1 VLALTEPTE
10 LAPSGIAAGAE
21 QWFSF
26 LLPPTT
32 AGVAAPSGAAAAGVV
47 GLAGLGPV
55 GLAAAAAAAVP
66 SIISLFSSTTTV
78 KDHTEDI
85 TDLTTTTSVLAAVAD
100 KLSGY
105 TLVHEDFRLAP
116 EKSQIR
122 EDYRLLADR
131 RARLIIR
138 QQQMQAIKNGAGA
151 WLSGLQVTDEE
162 LARYGAQ
169 QPEPE
174 AEPAPE
180 AAAASEAESRAA
192 VREELESVSAEA
204 DQLAQQD
211 AERQAERVAWIDEAG
226 INEPVVRFDS
236 VSAAAAL
243 PVISGAITSIDE
255 FTTAVNATAAGARS
269 PLAIASLNELLH
281 QGGAD
286 GISYVLSVKVLGGRS
301 EQYTK
306 DRRVGFDTYTTLARR
321 LGLVHALR
329 RGRPEDH
336 QVGDS
341 ERRKLGPRSPR
352 QAAPERRGRHQGTGR
367 GRPADEPVRP
377 AARAS
382 QEVVAPLVLSAPA
395 RSPSSCAPPASGS
408 VSSLASFRARTTR
421 PASCS
426 PCSQRCR
433 DACTSTENPPHPL
446 RPDSRRRYRAA
457 TPTCGLASS
466 RETWPPA
473 WPYPREI
480 ETPHLGV
487 SDPVISM
494 SVHWSG
500 RVSRRIRVAVG
511 ASDDLGGAVAGVSG
525 G

>member
-1 VLALTEPTE
+1 MTTPDTATLRPDLLARHQEAQVQDDEAKARKAAADAATSELTLTQARYKALVPDLTGVTTNAVTDKSAGVAFSGLVTHSALNNAAKVIADRIAAKLTGPDQGRQPVILVTSQTDLLTSDLLSTTVKACLKQLLELAKQVLALTEPTE

-306 DRRVGFDTYTTLARR
+306 DRRVGFDTYTTLADASVSFMLYDVADQKIIKSGIANGVSSVHGR
-321 LGLVHALR
+321 LGKPLPNAVDAIKELAADAPPTNQS
-329 RGRPEDH
+329 GQPP
-336 QVGDS
+336 
-341 ERRKLGPRSPR
+341 GPRKKWW
-352 QAAPERRGRHQGTGR
+352 
-367 GRPADEPVRP
+367 RP
-377 AARAS
+377 
-382 QEVVAPLVLSAPA
+382 
-395 RSPSSCAPPASGS
+395 
-408 VSSLASFRARTTR
+408 
-421 PASCS
+421 
-426 PCSQRCR
+426 
-433 DACTSTENPPHPL
+433 
-446 RPDSRRRYRAA
+446 
-457 TPTCGLASS
+457 
-466 RETWPPA
+466 
-473 WPYPREI
+473 
-480 ETPHLGV
+480 
-487 SDPVISM
+487 
-494 SVHWSG
+494 
-500 RVSRRIRVAVG
+500 
-511 ASDDLGGAVAGVSG
+511 
-525 G
+525 